1 MDRLYLIDVTLVNS
15 RGKQAKYTQLV
26 YIIGAEKEDETEEV
40 TEEVGEQDA
49 IETKEIIEIF

>member
-26 YIIGAEKEDETEEV
+26 YIIKAEKEDETEEV